1 MVEAKPRNWLSVNY
15 RLVMVGVLLIAAFLR
30 LYGLNNLS
38 PPGLEH
44 DEVAHWLINQDILD
58 GNHGIYFAGA
68 YGHEA
73 AYHYLQSGFTV
84 LLGDNAL
91 ALRLPSAFLGL
102 LVVAVS
108 FALARRLFGLK
119 TAVLSSSL
127 LAVLF
132 WPVFYSRLGLRAIS
146 LPLLS
151 GLSAYFWWKGWWWQY
166 RSEGD
171 RLAKEQKPRVEVKSS
186 WRSESSRRV
195 LWYFALAGLLAGL
208 SFYTYMASRV
218 VPIFYVLFAIYLILL
233 HREEFRRRWRG
244 VLLFFVVYLAVAAPL
259 ALYLAGN
266 PGVEYRLS
274 EINQPLNSLLE
285 GSLRPAVDNTL
296 SIIAMFGIRGDP
308 LWRQNVAF
316 LPVFEPIL
324 AIFFYIGVVISIAR
338 WREQRYVFILLWLLT
353 AAIPSIVT
361 IDAPSSI
368 RIINALP
375 VLTIFPVIGLE
386 VIHFLGRFS
395 TVSTK
400 LSTKNARILAFTGLL
415 IVFAFYIARTSWAS
429 FQEWPE
435 SNEVKFV
442 WQEALTEIAAYLD
455 DHESITS
462 VALGGWT
469 PDSMDPP
476 TMDLSLVREDLE
488 IRYFDPSRG
497 LIVPI
502 DSQPDSEVSIV
513 RPSSLPLD
521 PYLEEIV
528 ASWGA
533 PPKTLGS
540 FTLYDVPPDIAVDPE
555 FATGIQ
561 YADELVFLGY
571 DLLSSCLSGGDGS
584 SSDLNACEFVT
595 YWRVKE
601 AVSGPRRIFLHL
613 VDSKGNIVDQSDG
626 MGAPAEHWQAGDL
639 ILQRHT
645 LNLIPGEDAPRL
657 RLGVYNPETGL
668 RLATGDGQQFSE
680 FTIGE

>member
-1 MVEAKPRNWLSVNY
+1 MVV
-15 RLVMVGVLLIAAFLR
+15 VLLIAAFLR
-30 LYGLNNLS
+30 LYGLNNGS

-44 DEVAHWLINQDILD
+44 DEVAHWLINQEILD
-58 GNHGIYFAGA
+58 GNHSLYFSGA

-73 AYHYLQSGFTV
+73 GYHYLQSAFMV

-119 TAVLSSSL
+119 AAVLSSSL

-151 GLSAYFWWKGWWWQY
+151 GLSAYFWWKGWGY
-166 RSEGD
+166 RSADD
-171 RLAKEQKPRVEVKSS
+171 RLTDEQKKRLEAKSS
-186 WRSESSRRV
+186 SQSESSKRI

-218 VPIFYVLFAIYLILL
+218 LPIFYLLFALYLVLL
-233 HREEFRRRWRG
+233 HREDFRKRWRG
-244 VLLFFVVYLAVAAPL
+244 VLLFFIIYLVVAAPL

-274 EINQPLNSLLE
+274 EINQPLNSLLD
-285 GSLRPAVDNTL
+285 GSIRPALENTL
-296 SIIAMFGIRGDP
+296 SVIAMFGIRGDP

-324 AIFFYIGVVISIAR
+324 AIFFYTGLVISITR
-338 WREQRYVFILLWLLT
+338 WREQRYVFIVLWLLT

-375 VLTIFPVIGLE
+375 VLTMFPIIGLE

-395 TVSTK
+395 TVSGK
-400 LSTKNARILAFTGLL
+400 LSPENARILAFFGLV
-415 IVFAFYIARTSWAS
+415 IVFAFYIGRTSWAA

-435 SNEVKFV
+435 ANEVRFV
-442 WQEALTEIAAYLD
+442 WQEALTEVAAYLD
-455 DHESITS
+455 DQESMTS

-476 TMDLSLVREDLE
+476 TMELSLVRQDLD
-488 IRYFDPSRG
+488 IRYFDPTLG
-497 LIVPI
+497 LIIPLGSQSEGEVGIVKPSLLPI
-502 DSQPDSEVSIV
+502 DPF
-513 RPSSLPLD
+513 
-521 PYLEEIV
+521 LEEILT
-528 ASWGA
+528 SWGA
-533 PPKTLGS
+533 LPETIDS
-540 FTLYDVPPDIAVDPE
+540 FTLYQVPPDLTVDPE
-555 FATGIQ
+555 FTTGILFG
-561 YADELVFLGY
+561 DELFYLGY
-571 DLLSSCLSGGDGS
+571 DLLSPCTSRRVGS
-584 SSDLNACEFVT
+584 SSDSNACELVT
-595 YWRVKE
+595 YWRVE
-601 AVSGPRRIFLHL
+601 EPVDGPRRIFLHQL
-613 VDSKGNIVDQSDG
+613 DSEGNIVDQDDG
-626 MGAPAEHWQAGDL
+626 LGAPSDHWQPGDL
-639 ILQRHT
+639 ILQRLSLD
-645 LNLIPGEDAPRL
+645 LNLGEEAPRL

-668 RLATGDGQQFSE
+668 RLSTKDGQEFIL

>member
-1 MVEAKPRNWLSVNY
+1 MVDAKPRNWLSVNY

-30 LYGLNNLS
+30 LHGLNNVS

-58 GNHGIYFAGA
+58 GNHSLYFSGA

-73 AYHYLQSGFTV
+73 GYHYLQSGFMV

-108 FALARRLFGLK
+108 FALARRLFGLRV
-119 TAVLSSSL
+119 AVLSSSL

-151 GLSAYFWWKGWWWQY
+151 GLSAYFWWVGWKY
-166 RSEGD
+166 RSAD
-171 RLAKEQKPRVEVKSS
+171 DLLAKGQKPRVEAKSS
-186 WRSESSRRV
+186 RQSESSKRV
-195 LWYFALAGLLAGL
+195 FLYFALAGLFAGL

-218 VPIFYVLFAIYLILL
+218 VPIFYVLFALYLVLL

-244 VLLFFVVYLAVAAPL
+244 VLLFFVVYLVVAAPL
-259 ALYLAGN
+259 ALYLTGN

-285 GSLRPAVDNTL
+285 GSIRPALENVL

-308 LWRQNVAF
+308 LWRQNIAF

-324 AIFFYIGVVISIAR
+324 AIFFYTGVVISITR

-375 VLTIFPVIGLE
+375 VLTMFPVIGLE
-386 VIHFLGRFS
+386 VINFLGRFS
-395 TVSTK
+395 TVFTK
-400 LSTKNARILAFTGLL
+400 LSTKNARILAFIGLL
-415 IVFAFYIARTSWAS
+415 IVFAFYIARTSWAT

-455 DHESITS
+455 DHESMTS

-469 PDSMDPP
+469 PYSMDPP
-476 TMDLSLVREDLE
+476 TMDLSLARQDLE
-488 IRYFDPSRG
+488 IRYFDPNLG
-497 LIVPI
+497 LIVPTGN
-502 DSQPDSEVSIV
+502 QHEGEVGIV

-521 PYLEEIV
+521 PFLEEILV
-528 ASWGA
+528 SWGA
-533 PPKTLGS
+533 TPKMLGS
-540 FTLYDVPPDIAVDPE
+540 FTLYAVPPEIAVDPE
-555 FATGIQ
+555 F
-561 YADELVFLGY
+561 L
-571 DLLSSCLSGGDGS
+571 
-584 SSDLNACEFVT
+584 
-595 YWRVKE
+595 
-601 AVSGPRRIFLHL
+601 P
-613 VDSKGNIVDQSDG
+613 
-626 MGAPAEHWQAGDL
+626 APAG
-639 ILQRHT
+639 QRREYR
-645 LNLIPGEDAPRL
+645 GS
-657 RLGVYNPETGL
+657 G
-668 RLATGDGQQFSE
+668 
-680 FTIGE
+680 